1 MVKINYV
8 RANVGHDDQTTAV
21 EYHHLTDMIPD
32 GGSMKSFAG
41 FIYIVM
47 VRWLSACSWR
57 SSQRFYGSLIGIREV
72 ALDHG
77 YAHLLHDRAIKQ
89 RLIVYAG
96 VWHARGIVIVV
107 PWYMIKR

>member
-1 MVKINYV
+1 MNYV
-8 RANVGHDDQTTAV
+8 RANVGHDDQITAV
-21 EYHHLTDMIPD
+21 EYHQLSDMIPD

-77 YAHLLHDRAIKQ
+77 YAHLLHGRVIKQ
-89 RLIVYAG
+89 RLIVYSS
-96 VWHARGIVIVV
+96 VWHAHGVAIRVLWYVV
-107 PWYMIKR
+107 KR